1 MQTVTTLPILQTVS
15 DATTHYVGLQPAI
28 RGSTTAEYVNRNL
41 SFNPSSNTLNIAVN
55 VNFLPN
61 AISGS
66 AIAESSLSSSK
77 INFLSNTINGSAI
90 AESSLSSS
98 KFSSLSRVLENAF
111 IIPVAASGNVV
122 IYVGDSS
129 VYYYTSNTTGNV
141 TFDLRVSPTV
151 LYDSLVSIGQSLTTA
166 FVLTQG
172 NIQYIAN
179 VAIDGVYQTS
189 NTRWGGNTRP
199 TYSGTLTN
207 QLLDVYTFTTLKIGA
222 NSYSILGSRTS
233 YGVG

>member
-61 AISGS
+61 AIS
-66 AIAESSLSSSK
+66 
-77 INFLSNTINGSAI
+77 GSAI